1 MVRSGFVPATEA
13 SLPTPRKAGTQAQ
26 GGGAHLYHIVCMTFC
41 KSLCLS
47 APMAAVCGIQGP
59 VWPDG
64 GSSPPFMSCHQFA
77 GLSPGHSL
85 ASSRLS
91 SPLLNGQLSGLPGST
106 ARIWPSR
113 LALGK
118 RLRETL
124 DQRPCPEA
132 KSQVRNAEGP
142 EALGPRSQTTP
153 EHLPQAWIRMPQLY
167 RTHVESRDH
176 KCFAHYWGQCGLGW
190 QRLRTQEFVSCAKP
204 LAYLLL
210 CLCSRCPSFTGTQ
223 PLWSP
228 FQNSWPLWPST
239 WTRGL

>member
-64 GSSPPFMSCHQFA
+64 GSGPPFMSCHQFA

-91 SPLLNGQLSGLPGST
+91 FPPLNGQLSGLPGFHSKNLAKQT
-106 ARIWPSR
+106 GSGQATEGDSR
-113 LALGK
+113 PKALP
-118 RLRETL
+118 RSRE
-124 DQRPCPEA
+124 P
-132 KSQVRNAEGP
+132 GP
-142 EALGPRSQTTP
+142 ECGRTRSPWAPIPDHPRTSASSLDP
-153 EHLPQAWIRMPQLY
+153 
-167 RTHVESRDH
+167 
-176 KCFAHYWGQCGLGW
+176 
-190 QRLRTQEFVSCAKP
+190 
-204 LAYLLL
+204 
-210 CLCSRCPSFTGTQ
+210 
-223 PLWSP
+223 
-228 FQNSWPLWPST
+228 
-239 WTRGL
+239 